1 MAVVMDKSGEETKY
15 ETERFVEEVW
25 RWRLCISV
33 R

>member
-1 MAVVMDKSGEETKY
+1 MDKPGEETKY
-15 ETERFVEEVW
+15 EIERFAEEVW